1 MFMNSEL
8 VNNMFRRTSYIFQ
21 KTVQNFS
28 SRKHAYFGGAVFA
41 AAAVA
46 LSDDELKKQPLWY
59 QTAVRKLSFAI
70 KYTDRKGYLD
80 DVILL
85 ENLREKLSP
94 YADSTNTDIL
104 WRYAR
109 VLLEI
114 ALWTSSADKNRMTTF
129 LEAEK
134 ICKKALDNESPENPN
149 ANAHK
154 WYGITLVKLMDFRS
168 NKKIDEAREH
178 LEKAVKLDP
187 KDVRSW
193 QYLGYCR
200 LFFENSSELKCLHE
214 MILFGAVQYVQKD
227 YKRALESH
235 QKAESLEPGFS
246 NENILWLGKVEL
258 ALGRKRMHV
267 KASKSKTITP
277 RYRNEYKAGLQAREF
292 LLKNVKCV
300 WRIFQIRLLHI
311 DFFTPRY
318 PFMVTRLWK
327 YPLMKTCIV
336 GSVGYLTVGIVD
348 SVDSSPVLDDD
359 EKWRKY
365 RSDFYEFYFKFA
377 DVIGKRHYIEEQY
390 RQNIPSGSY
399 LRCAIDSLEKAHQ
412 IIRFDSDD
420 RLRRKILRK
429 VWSYHVEKIEIW
441 KQGKRLLKAINEL
454 EKALIIDSVDPQVW
468 YYLGIA
474 KYELGE
480 YQQAIDCHLRVMKLK
495 QSECPQNQYHLGL
508 AQKQLNT
515 PKSRLDA
522 CNSFKEVLKNIVIRL
537 LTLR

>member
-1 MFMNSEL
+1 MLLKFEQFLNLSKCPVPLTYYRPFISEV

-193 QYLGYCR
+193 QYLG
-200 LFFENSSELKCLHE
+200 
-214 MILFGAVQYVQKD
+214 AVQYVQKD

-258 ALGRKRMHV
+258 ALGRKKDACESFK
-267 KASKSKTITP
+267 KAKTITP

-292 LLKNVKCV
+292 LLKKCKMRV
-300 WRIFQIRLLHI
+300 EDI
-311 DFFTPRY
+311 P
-318 PFMVTRLWK
+318 
-327 YPLMKTCIV
+327 
-336 GSVGYLTVGIVD
+336 D
-348 SVDSSPVLDDD
+348 SASP
-359 EKWRKY
+359 Y
-365 RSDFYEFYFKFA
+365 
-377 DVIGKRHYIEEQY
+377 
-390 RQNIPSGSY
+390 
-399 LRCAIDSLEKAHQ
+399 
-412 IIRFDSDD
+412 
-420 RLRRKILRK
+420 
-429 VWSYHVEKIEIW
+429 
-441 KQGKRLLKAINEL
+441 
-454 EKALIIDSVDPQVW
+454 
-468 YYLGIA
+468 
-474 KYELGE
+474 
-480 YQQAIDCHLRVMKLK
+480 
-495 QSECPQNQYHLGL
+495 
-508 AQKQLNT
+508 
-515 PKSRLDA
+515 
-522 CNSFKEVLKNIVIRL
+522 
-537 LTLR
+537 